1 MNSEKTIEISV
12 LMPVYNGEKFLVEA
26 IDSILN
32 QTFRDFEFIIVND
45 GSTDR
50 TVEIIES
57 YNDQRIKLINRENG
71 GVSAALNTGLEN
83 AKGKYIVRMDAD
95 DISHLDRIEKQ
106 YDFIKNNPEY
116 IIVGTDVNYITEE
129 NDFVF
134 RYFSPAYS
142 NDDISAIASTQCPFI
157 HTSVIFVKNAILKAG
172 CYEETAYAFED
183 HFLWANL
190 AKKQFGLMHVLKDA
204 LVDVRLNPGSVT
216 VDFNDYDPEYLKTK
230 FSVLSAGVIDEDAA
244 KVLKDS
250 FKKLDKE
257 LRELSYHRL
266 LAKKYLWSNYNLK
279 KARENLKKAH
289 QIAPFQKKTMILY
302 LVSFL
307 PKRVISFI
315 YNLKKK

>member
-157 HTSVIFVKNAILKAG
+157 HSSVIFVKNAILKAG

-204 LVDVRLNPGSVT
+204 LVDVRFNPGSVT